1 MHPASYG
8 SRHGGS
14 REAPVTT
21 ARKIRLKPGRAYC
34 VYERSPEYVFRAIR
48 DAVQRG
54 RSGLIVSRMN
64 PAILREDYKLK
75 RIPVLWLTEAEG
87 DDHIST
93 NDPVRL
99 YDLVRS
105 IATSTAKAVVA
116 LEGVGYMGSRIGS
129 ARVAQVLE
137 DLRDLVTGAG
147 GTFVVSVDATA
158 ADESLLSLLEREF
171 EPLAVPPRDDHRII
185 DVFVIDAVGGIL
197 IGHAARQSR
206 MEIDADVMAGML
218 TVIMNFVKVSFA
230 EGSDQLRRFELGD
243 RTVIIERGERFLVAV
258 VFTGQES
265 HALRAAVQAFAARAE
280 RLYGPLLDRWSGD
293 LSEMSSLEAMAGSV
307 FFEQWGRS

>member
-1 MHPASYG
+1 M
-8 SRHGGS
+8 
-14 REAPVTT
+14 TT
-21 ARKIRLKPGRAYC
+21 ARKIRLKPGRAYY

-54 RSGLIVSRMN
+54 RSGLIVSRTN
-64 PAILREDYKLK
+64 PVILREDYKLK
-75 RIPVLWLTEAEG
+75 RIPLLWLTEAEG

-93 NDPVRL
+93 NDPARL
-99 YDLVRS
+99 YDRVRS
-105 IATSTAKAVVA
+105 IVTSTAKAVVA
-116 LEGVGYMGSRIGS
+116 LEGIGYMASRIGS
-129 ARVAQVLE
+129 ARVAQALE

-147 GTFVVSVDATA
+147 GTFVVSADATA
-158 ADESLLSLLEREF
+158 AANESLLSLLEREF
-171 EPLAVPPRDDHRII
+171 EPLAVPRRDDHRII

-197 IGHAARQSR
+197 IGHSARQSR

-258 VFTGQES
+258 VFTGRES
-265 HALRAAVQAFAARAE
+265 DALRAAVQAFAARAE

-293 LSEMSSLEAMAGSV
+293 VSEMSSLEAMAGSV